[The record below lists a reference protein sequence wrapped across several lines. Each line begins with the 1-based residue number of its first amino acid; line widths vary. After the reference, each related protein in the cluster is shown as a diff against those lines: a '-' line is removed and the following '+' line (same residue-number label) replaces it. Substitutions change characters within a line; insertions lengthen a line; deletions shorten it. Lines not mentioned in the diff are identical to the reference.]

1 MNNTEGFVVCEEFT
15 ASTPSILADDNRS
28 ITFEAILQEADAPNR
43 NKRIYGK
50 DVLSEGLNNPTVR
63 EKIANKCFYG
73 EAGHP
78 LSTDIKRQAYID
90 QTNISHIVCSTSWE
104 GNILKG
110 IVETAQT
117 ATGMDMRGLIRQGSK
132 VSFSMRALG
141 NVIKQEGQYNRVY
154 GPLMIIAYDWVT
166 IPSHDKAYMTKTLSE
181 SARLEQNGIL
191 TEGLI
196 NFSMADLAEYVTRE
210 DNRISAICESLGF
223 DMNND
228 FSNVDVDRR
237 NKLIS
242 IKEGNETLKLFL
254 KNSVVNN
261 MDNYFKYRF

>member
-1 MNNTEGFVVCEEFT
+1 
-15 ASTPSILADDNRS
+15 
-28 ITFEAILQEADAPNR
+28 
-43 NKRIYGK
+43 
-50 DVLSEGLNNPTVR
+50 
-63 EKIANKCFYG
+63 
-73 EAGHP
+73 
-78 LSTDIKRQAYID
+78 
-90 QTNISHIVCSTSWE
+90 
-104 GNILKG
+104 
-110 IVETAQT
+110 
-117 ATGMDMRGLIRQGSK
+117 
-132 VSFSMRALG
+132 MRALG

-210 DNRISAICESLGF
+210 DERINAICESLGF
-223 DMNND
+223 DMESD
-228 FSNVDVDRR
+228 FSNVDVDRK

-254 KNSVVNN
+254 KTSVVNN